1 MKFQYITY
9 VILFISNM
17 SFSQS
22 RQKLITFESED
33 GLEISADLYMI
44 HPNTA
49 PFIVLFHQ
57 ANWSRGEYNEIAPK
71 LNAMGYNCL
80 AVDLRSG
87 GMVNNVT
94 NLTKINASKAMKSTQ
109 YVDAL
114 ADMRSA
120 VKYVKNNFAADKLI
134 IWGSSYS
141 SSLSLVLAAELD
153 GIING
158 VLAFSPAEYFSSQG
172 KPRNFVTAEAG
183 KISQPV
189 FITSARS
196 EKGSW
201 WGIYISMVSDK
212 KTYYLPNTV
221 GNHGS
226 KALWEQYP
234 DSNGYWDAVTAFL
247 KSI

>member
-1 MKFQYITY
+1 MTY
-9 VILFISNM
+9 VFLILNHM
-17 SFSQS
+17 SYSQS
-22 RQKLITFESED
+22 NHKLINFQSED
-33 GLEISADLYMI
+33 GVEISADLYMI
-44 HPNTA
+44 HPETA

-87 GMVNNVT
+87 GMINNVT
-94 NLTKINASKAMKSTQ
+94 NITKLNATKAMKSTQ

-114 ADMRSA
+114 ADMSSA
-120 VKYVKNNFAADKLI
+120 VNYARENFATDKLI

-141 SSLSLVLAAELD
+141 SSLSLVLAAEMEEQID
-153 GIING
+153 A
-158 VLAFSPAEYFSSQG
+158 VLAFSPGEYFSSQG
-172 KPRNFVTAEAG
+172 KPRNYVTTTAG
-183 KISQPV
+183 EISQPV
-189 FITSARS
+189 FIASARS

-201 WGIYISMVSDK
+201 WGIYISMVSEK
-212 KTYYLPNTV
+212 KIYYLPNSV

-234 DSNGYWDAVTAFL
+234 DSNGYWEAVTDFL